1 MSFSGYRQTSPAF
14 SEPSVLF
21 TPAYQPSPTSPM
33 ASLDV
38 QLAQA
43 VEAITMLL
51 TSMAAMQQ
59 QIGILTQSVA
69 QQQQAMLQPIAPVP
83 VPLSPLNILLRLGKV
98 FIRFKD

>member
-1 MSFSGYRQTSPAF
+1 MS
-14 SEPSVLF
+14 
-21 TPAYQPSPTSPM
+21 
-33 ASLDV
+33 SLDV

-59 QIGILTQSVA
+59 QIRILTQSVA

-83 VPLSPLNILLRLGKV
+83 CSLSPINIPLQIGRAHV
-98 FIRFKD
+98 